1 MFGKCTK
8 PVTCGLGGL
17 KLGNGAVFP
26 EVNYTL
32 PAVTIGPDTIEWV
45 CAQYRRMVGAILGR
59 AADLKVPGLVLE
71 FEHPF
76 ELTMRPEWGA
86 KVTAET
92 KELMREFH
100 GRSGIPCALRVTIAD
115 IRDKTRPPR
124 MRTGEEL
131 VRMKEAFHACA
142 KAGGDIL
149 SIESTGGK
157 EVSDE
162 ALMGGDLRGVLFG
175 MCVLGGRD
183 MAFLWDAISG
193 IALETGT
200 VSGGDS
206 ACGFG
211 NTAMRLADMN
221 YISRV
226 FAAVVRAMSAA
237 RSLVAYDHGAV
248 GPSKDCAYEGV
259 YLKALRG
266 IPIALEG
273 KSAACAHFS
282 HIGNISQAYG
292 DLWSNESVQDVKL
305 LAGYAPE
312 VFAEVLIYD
321 CRLMNEALRRGE
333 EERLRDWLV
342 ASDALGDPQA
352 YVLSP
357 EVITAVAAD
366 LGREKGPYR
375 QGLAA
380 ARTAAAMIAAAA
392 DRLALSPREMEWLD
406 RIRKQLDGLPGS
418 EEEFI
423 AAVLPGHEAQF
434 LKTEY
439 GL

>member
-1 MFGKCTK
+1 M
-8 PVTCGLGGL
+8 
-17 KLGNGAVFP
+17 VFP

-32 PAVTIGPDTIEWV
+32 PPVTIGPDTIEWV
-45 CAQYRRMVGAILGR
+45 CAQYRRMVGAILAR
-59 AADLKVPGLVLE
+59 SADLKVPGLVLE
-71 FEHPF
+71 FEQPF
-76 ELTMRPEWGA
+76 DLTMHPEWGA
-86 KVTAET
+86 RVTAET
-92 KELMREFH
+92 KDLMREFH
-100 GRSGIPCALRVTIAD
+100 SRTGTPCALRVTVAD

-131 VRMKEAFHACA
+131 AWMKEAFRACA

-162 ALMGGDLRGVLFG
+162 ALIEGDLSGVLFG
-175 MCVLGGRD
+175 MCILGGRD
-183 MAFLWDAISG
+183 MAFLWDMISG
-193 IALETGT
+193 IARETGT
-200 VSGGDS
+200 ISGGDS

-221 YISRV
+221 YIPRV

-282 HIGNISQAYG
+282 HIGNIAQAYG

-305 LAGYAPE
+305 LSGYAPE

-321 CRLMNEALRRGE
+321 CRLMNEALRRGQE
-333 EERLRDWLV
+333 GSLRDWLV
-342 ASDALGDPQA
+342 VSDVLGDPQA

-366 LGREKGPYR
+366 LGRENGAYR
-375 QGLAA
+375 QGRAAARRAAGMLAA
-380 ARTAAAMIAAAA
+380 AT
-392 DRLALSPREMEWLD
+392 DRLALPPKECEWLD
-406 RIRKQLDGLPGS
+406 RIRKELDGLPET

-423 AAVLPGHEAQF
+423 AAVLPDHEGRF
-434 LKTEY
+434 LKAEY